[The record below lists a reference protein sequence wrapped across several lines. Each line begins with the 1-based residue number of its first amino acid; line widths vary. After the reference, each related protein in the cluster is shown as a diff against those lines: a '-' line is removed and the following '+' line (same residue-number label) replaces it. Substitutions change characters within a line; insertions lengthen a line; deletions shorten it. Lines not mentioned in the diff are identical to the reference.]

1 MRPSSWR
8 HDVEWTTIGPSEYHF
23 STSSTT
29 SAGFAEV
36 GRPTCSESACIG
48 FIQNRAPSRKPTG
61 RTSRVWATK
70 FGDHGTEEIGGPIVS
85 TSSAILP
92 LAVRRLGPVLPAIPV
107 TGLGPVRDG
116 PPDRPDL
123 GRGDLLLV
131 LGASVRLDAGDD
143 LRLRA
148 SCRPPT
154 PAGDFHQHA
163 KSLTRGWAAYDAAM
177 AIAEDLEIAAF
188 LKGQPK
194 KLFIGGRWVEAASG
208 KTFETI
214 NPATGEVLARVAE
227 GGAEDIDRAV
237 AAARSSFDRGTWRDL
252 PPAERAKLLWQ
263 VGDMIEER
271 ATEFAQLETLDN
283 GMPINDALLFH
294 APMAAATFRY
304 SAGGGTKLAGATPQI
319 WAPGKYLSYTL
330 RQPVGVVGQ
339 IIPWNFPLM
348 MAAWKIAPALACGNS
363 VVLKPAEETPLSAL
377 LLAEVLQEAEIP
389 QGVLNVVPGYG
400 ETAGARL
407 ASHPDVDKIAFTGST
422 AVGKLVAR
430 ASAES
435 NLKRVS
441 LELGGK
447 SPNIVFA
454 DAELTQAVS
463 GAFFGVFWNQG
474 QVCSAGSRLFVQ
486 EKVYDQTLDELVKTV
501 EETRLGP
508 GIDPLS
514 QMGPLVSK
522 AQMERVLGYIQT
534 GNQEGARLLAGGKR
548 PEGLDHGYFVQPTV
562 FADVDGKMRIA
573 QEEIFGPVVSAIPFR
588 DEEDLIAKANDTV
601 YGLAAGVWTKDVK
614 RAHRVAHALN
624 AGTVYVNCYHIADP
638 VTPWGGFKQSG
649 WGRELGPYALDLY
662 TELKNVIV
670 DIG

>member
-1 MRPSSWR
+1 
-8 HDVEWTTIGPSEYHF
+8 
-23 STSSTT
+23 
-29 SAGFAEV
+29 
-36 GRPTCSESACIG
+36 
-48 FIQNRAPSRKPTG
+48 
-61 RTSRVWATK
+61 
-70 FGDHGTEEIGGPIVS
+70 
-85 TSSAILP
+85 
-92 LAVRRLGPVLPAIPV
+92 
-107 TGLGPVRDG
+107 
-116 PPDRPDL
+116 
-123 GRGDLLLV
+123 
-131 LGASVRLDAGDD
+131 
-143 LRLRA
+143 
-148 SCRPPT
+148 
-154 PAGDFHQHA
+154 
-163 KSLTRGWAAYDAAM
+163 M

-208 KTFETI
+208 KTFDTL

-271 ATEFAQLETLDN
+271 ANEFAQLESLDN
-283 GMPINDALLFH
+283 GMPINDALLFFV
-294 APMAAATFRY
+294 PMAAATFRY
-304 SAGGGTKLAGATPQI
+304 YAGWVTKLDGATQQVSV
-319 WAPGKYLSYTL
+319 PGKYLSYTL

-377 LLAEVLQEAEIP
+377 LLAELLQEAEIP

-422 AVGKLVAR
+422 AVGKLIAK

-454 DAELTQAVS
+454 DAELSQAVS

-486 EKVYDQTLDELVKTV
+486 EKVYDETLNELVKTV
-501 EETRLGP
+501 EETRIGP
-508 GIDPLS
+508 GIDPMS

-588 DEEDLIAKANDTV
+588 DEQDLIAKANDTM